1 MIARNSA
8 VNSMLEGYYPIVRK
22 AVATALVA
30 RMGVA
35 ALLTFVAWKSFRKS
49 R

>member
-1 MIARNSA
+1 
-8 VNSMLEGYYPIVRK
+8 MLQGYYPIVRR

-30 RMGVA
+30 RVGVV
-35 ALLTFVAWKSFRKS
+35 ALLTFVAWKRYKQS

>member
-1 MIARNSA
+1 
-8 VNSMLEGYYPIVRK
+8 MLQGYYPIVRK

-30 RMGVA
+30 RVGVVT
-35 ALLTFVAWKSFRKS
+35 LLTFMAWKSYKQS